1 MSPRA
6 PRVYSTRAIVLGQRE
21 FVEAA
26 KVITILTPDVGKQ
39 DSVAKGVLK
48 PKSRLAGHLEPGTY
62 CDLELAVAKN
72 LDIIREAQTISRFRA
87 SQQNLMRLT
96 TLIYVLELVDKY
108 TVDGTGSDL
117 FEPLLVTLERLDR
130 GINLSA
136 VVHGFELTILEIT
149 GFRPSLDQ
157 CIHCLS
163 SVDSVKANWSQDG
176 GGIVCERCVSVI
188 PDTSLIEPRVLKV
201 LRAYQ
206 SWPYEESARIAIDSN
221 LEAQLSRVM
230 HGLMKAFAERDI
242 KSADL
247 LEEIS
252 WRNELSNG
260 RGMS

>member
-1 MSPRA
+1 MSPRG
-6 PRVYSTRAIVLGQRE
+6 PRVYSTRAIILGQRE

-62 CDLELAVAKN
+62 CDLELAVGKN

-87 SQQNLMRLT
+87 SQHNLMRLT
-96 TLIYVLELVDKY
+96 TLIYILELVDKY
-108 TVDGTGSDL
+108 TVDGTGNDL
-117 FEPLLVTLERLDR
+117 FQPLLVTLERLDK

-136 VVHGFELTILEIT
+136 VVHGFELTVLEIT

-157 CIHCLS
+157 CINCLS
-163 SVDSVKANWSQDG
+163 IVDSVQANWSQDG
-176 GGIVCERCVSVI
+176 GGIVCVHCVSLVS
-188 PDTSLIEPRVLKV
+188 DTSLIEPKVLKV

-206 SWPYEESARIAIDSN
+206 SWPYEESARITIDTN
-221 LEAQLSRVM
+221 LERQLSRVM

-247 LEEIS
+247 LEEVS
-252 WRNELSNG
+252 WRSELPDGQGGN
-260 RGMS
+260 

>member
-1 MSPRA
+1 MSPRG
-6 PRVYSTRAIVLGQRE
+6 PRVYSTRAIILGQRE

-62 CDLELAVAKN
+62 CDLELAVGKN

-87 SQQNLMRLT
+87 SQHNLMRLT
-96 TLIYVLELVDKY
+96 TLIYILELVDKY
-108 TVDGTGSDL
+108 TVDGTGNDL
-117 FEPLLVTLERLDR
+117 FQPLLVTLERLDK

-136 VVHGFELTILEIT
+136 VVHGFELTVLEIT

-157 CIHCLS
+157 CINCLS
-163 SVDSVKANWSQDG
+163 IVDSVQANWSQDG
-176 GGIVCERCVSVI
+176 GGIVCVHCVSLI
-188 PDTSLIEPRVLKV
+188 SDTSLIEPRVLKV

-206 SWPYEESARIAIDSN
+206 SWPYEKSARITIDAN
-221 LEAQLSRVM
+221 LEGQLSRVM

-252 WRNELSNG
+252 WRSELSDGQGGN
-260 RGMS
+260 

>member
-1 MSPRA
+1 MSPRG
-6 PRVYSTRAIVLGQRE
+6 PRVYSTRAIILGQRE

-62 CDLELAVAKN
+62 CDLELAVGKN

-87 SQQNLMRLT
+87 SQHNLMRLT
-96 TLIYVLELVDKY
+96 TLIYILELVDKY
-108 TVDGTGSDL
+108 TVDGTGNDL
-117 FEPLLVTLERLDR
+117 FQPLLVTLERLDK

-136 VVHGFELTILEIT
+136 VVHGFELTVLEIT

-157 CIHCLS
+157 CINCLGI
-163 SVDSVKANWSQDG
+163 VDSVQANWSQDG
-176 GGIVCERCVSVI
+176 GGIVCVHCVSLVS
-188 PDTSLIEPRVLKV
+188 DTSLIEPRVLKV

-206 SWPYEESARIAIDSN
+206 SWPYEESARITIDTN
-221 LEAQLSRVM
+221 LERQLSRVM

-247 LEEIS
+247 LEEVS
-252 WRNELSNG
+252 WRSELPDGQGGN
-260 RGMS
+260 

>member
-1 MSPRA
+1 MNARA
-6 PRVYSTRAIVLGQRE
+6 PRVYSTQAIVIGQRE

-26 KVITILTPDVGKQ
+26 KIITILTPDIGKQ
-39 DSVAKGVLK
+39 DSVAKGILK

-62 CDLELAVAKN
+62 CDLELAVGKN

-96 TLIYVLELVDKY
+96 TLVYVLELVDKY

-117 FEPLLVTLERLDR
+117 FEPLLVTLKRLDI
-130 GINLSA
+130 GENLSA
-136 VVHGFELTILEIT
+136 VVHGFELTLLEIT

-157 CIHCLS
+157 CVNCLS
-163 SVDSVKANWSQDG
+163 DVNSVQANWSQDG
-176 GGIVCERCVSVI
+176 GGIVCGQCVSLV
-188 PDTSLIEPRVLKV
+188 PNTSLIEPKVLKV

-206 SWPYEESARIAIDSN
+206 SWPYEESARITIDSY
-221 LEAQLSRVM
+221 LEAQLSKIM

-247 LEEIS
+247 LEEVS
-252 WRNELSNG
+252 WRKELPEG
-260 RGMS
+260 RVIS